1 MKHFRNYTF
10 ERNLNSMEDYFYF
23 TDSNAKG
30 ESMIVMISHC
40 ESYGKNS
47 LPYIWHR
54 DGYTD
59 REINK
64 YLICR
69 TCVEKIDSPA
79 LEKYNP
85 QLTNLKIN
93 FEWLLEDT
101 EENRQ
106 ALIDEVARHFYAE
119 GEK

>member
-1 MKHFRNYTF
+1 MEHFYNYTSTQELGGKDDWICF
-10 ERNLNSMEDYFYF
+10 I
-23 TDSNAKG
+23 DSNAKG
-30 ESMIVMISHC
+30 ETMLLKISHC

-47 LPYIWHR
+47 LPYMWHR

-64 YLICR
+64 YLTCR
-69 TCVEKIDSPA
+69 TYVETQNEPMM
-79 LEKYNP
+79 EKYNP

-106 ALIDEVARHFYAE
+106 SLIDEVARRFYAE